1 MSKDKDKK
9 SKKSSSKVSI
19 EGVKVHLPSILPEE
33 ITIQQ
38 RLGEGAYGEVYK
50 GICRQAIVAVK
61 YIKEEKYDPD
71 ALIAELTIMFQA
83 TSANIVK
90 VQGVLVDEK
99 NRPIGIV
106 TEFLEGGDLENLLH
120 PESGTSK
127 GIPIDTKIGYAI
139 DIALGMS
146 WLTGKDVKIIHRDLK
161 PANIMLDRTQ
171 TTCKICDF
179 GLAVTNERKA
189 KGKEGH
195 TGDIKST
202 RGSPLWMAPERVVI
216 KVQADEELKEELSDV
231 VSNYLKSVKFDQ
243 KNANSTEKSD
253 VYSFGIMLWE
263 IITEEWPFVAELTT
277 ESFDELFTLILTGKR
292 PSLKDI
298 EAPLALI
305 LQKCWQPDPSSR
317 PTFDS
322 CITMLRSARVDI
334 TLPPALDSNAA
345 TFWKSSLGITET
357 YYTIGNFV
365 ESLSHQGL
373 LRPIKK
379 GEQPLKQDQVAKCVA
394 LLFGKP
400 TDDAKAEKI
409 SLSDFAKLL
418 KWFGPLSSGEF
429 RCIHHMVEI
438 LKHAWFFGPIER
450 KQSEHYVDGTGVFV
464 VRLNTGGTT
473 AIEPNPFI
481 ISTEILNDQKK
492 IVPFH
497 IRVVSPGRQHYG
509 KWFCSGPAPE
519 NKKFSAESI
528 PNLISELISAG
539 VLTTPVPKSP
549 FHEIF
554 NGPANEDFMYT
565 QAEVVGTF

>member
-1 MSKDKDKK
+1 
-9 SKKSSSKVSI
+9 
-19 EGVKVHLPSILPEE
+19 
-33 ITIQQ
+33 
-38 RLGEGAYGEVYK
+38 
-50 GICRQAIVAVK
+50 
-61 YIKEEKYDPD
+61 
-71 ALIAELTIMFQA
+71 LT
-83 TSANIVK
+83 K
-90 VQGVLVDEK
+90 
-99 NRPIGIV
+99 
-106 TEFLEGGDLENLLH
+106 
-120 PESGTSK
+120 
-127 GIPIDTKIGYAI
+127 
-139 DIALGMS
+139 
-146 WLTGKDVKIIHRDLK
+146 
-161 PANIMLDRTQ
+161 
-171 TTCKICDF
+171 
-179 GLAVTNERKA
+179 
-189 KGKEGH
+189 
-195 TGDIKST
+195 
-202 RGSPLWMAPERVVI
+202 
-216 KVQADEELKEELSDV
+216 
-231 VSNYLKSVKFDQ
+231 